1 MAEKANRDCEGI
13 FIRTDGHSVP
23 LEILE
28 ETMDYLWS
36 VHEEANKFS
45 RDPDTSVVI
54 PQSMG
59 HYFDEKFQNWL
70 ENDKKA
76 DNEETKTWRRQL
88 FNWFIKFEECDTG
101 CDSFYQHSC
110 ISWGEYLDYG
120 DDASF
125 ANGYKSVLDKV
136 RICILR
142 MPEKFEKYPN
152 FI

>member
-1 MAEKANRDCEGI
+1 
-13 FIRTDGHSVP
+13 
-23 LEILE
+23 
-28 ETMDYLWS
+28 MDYLWS

-59 HYFDEKFQNWL
+59 HYFDQKFQNWL
-70 ENDKKA
+70 ENDKKS
-76 DNEETKTWRRQL
+76 DDEETKTWRRQL

-136 RICILR
+136 CI
-142 MPEKFEKYPN
+142 F
-152 FI
+152 